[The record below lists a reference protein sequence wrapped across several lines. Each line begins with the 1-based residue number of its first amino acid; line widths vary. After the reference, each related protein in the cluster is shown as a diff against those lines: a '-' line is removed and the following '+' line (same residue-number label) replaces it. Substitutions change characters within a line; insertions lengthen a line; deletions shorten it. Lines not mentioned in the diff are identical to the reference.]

1 MQHRTMPGSDEKI
14 SALGFGCMRLPTH
27 VGGPASSLID
37 VAEAKAQITGAIEL
51 GVNYLDTAAPYHLGA
66 SERFLGEHI
75 LSDPGL
81 RKQVHI
87 ATKLPCMR
95 IKATEAIQPTFDKQL
110 DKLRVE
116 HIDYYLLHALDGPSW
131 DRMVE
136 LGIVEHMQR
145 WKAEGRV
152 RHMGFSFHGRK
163 EDFLRIVESYD
174 FHFAQVQYNMLDE
187 RYQAGIE
194 GIEHA
199 HSKGMGIVV
208 MEPLRG
214 GSLVGKIPG
223 PVQRLYD
230 EAEVKRSHADWA
242 LRWIWNNPM
251 VTTVLSGMNVQEHVD
266 ENIRI
271 ACDALPE
278 GMSQAELGIIARVRA
293 AYRELLQVDC
303 TGCAYCMPC
312 PAGIDIPAA
321 FKNLN
326 NRHMFG
332 WLEPTLFHA
341 AYLGVQTPDGQP
353 HWTSSCLDCGKCEDK
368 CPQHIPIR
376 DKFTLVQRDLEG
388 PLVKGVAWLGRR
400 VLGGGKKAPK
410 EDWGA

>member
-1 MQHRTMPGSDEKI
+1 MQYRTMPGSDEQL
-14 SALGFGCMRLPTH
+14 SALGFGCMRLPTR

-37 VAEAKAQITGAIEL
+37 APRAKAQIVSAIER
-51 GVNYLDTAAPYHLGA
+51 GVNYIDTANPYHLGA
-66 SERFLGEHI
+66 SESFLGEHI

-81 RKQVHI
+81 RQRVHI

-95 IKATEAIQPTFDKQL
+95 IKVAEAMESILAKQL
-110 DKLRVE
+110 EKLRVE
-116 HIDYYLLHALDGPSW
+116 RIDYYLLHALDGPTW
-131 DRMVE
+131 DRMVS
-136 LGIVEHMQR
+136 LGVIEFMERIV
-145 WKAEGRV
+145 AEGRV
-152 RHMGFSFHGRK
+152 RRMGFSFHGRK
-163 EDFLRIVESYD
+163 DDFIRIVDAYD
-174 FHFAQVQYNMLDE
+174 FDFVQVQYNILDE

-199 HSKGMGIVV
+199 HARGMGVVV

-214 GSLVGKIPG
+214 GSLVGKIPK
-223 PVQRLYD
+223 PVQRIYD
-230 EAEVKRSHADWA
+230 EATIQRSPADWA

-251 VTTVLSGMNVQEHVD
+251 VTVVLSGMNVEEHVD

-271 ACDALPE
+271 AGESLPG
-278 GMSQAELGIIARVRA
+278 GMSEAELAMVERVRST
-293 AYRELLQVDC
+293 YRELLQVDC

-326 NRHMFG
+326 NRHLFG

-353 HWTSSCLDCGKCEDK
+353 HWTSSCTDCGRCERK
-368 CPQHIPIR
+368 CPQHLPIR
-376 DKFTLVQRDLEG
+376 EHFQQVQRELEG
-388 PLVKGVAWLGRR
+388 PLVKSIAWAGRL
-400 VLGGGKKAPK
+400 VVGGGKASPSGG
-410 EDWGA
+410 EG